1 MVNNYDRIY
10 AEIKSEA
17 ERLATEHNIDSDTLV
32 ALAMEIVDLE
42 DQDRIKHIH
51 NIKQRIDE
59 KILANAVRQVRNE
72 ET

>member
-10 AEIKSEA
+10 AEIRSEA
-17 ERLATEHNIDSDTLV
+17 ARFATEHNIDPDALV
-32 ALAMEIVDLE
+32 SLTMEIVDLE

-59 KILANAVRQVRNE
+59 KIIATALRQVRNE
-72 ET
+72 ES